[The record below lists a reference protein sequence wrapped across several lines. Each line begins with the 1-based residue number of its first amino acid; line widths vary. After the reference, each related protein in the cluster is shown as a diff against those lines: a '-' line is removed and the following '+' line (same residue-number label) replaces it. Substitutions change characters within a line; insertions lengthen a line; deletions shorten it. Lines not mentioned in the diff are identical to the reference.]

1 LLLAVPE
8 LPRVRLSS
16 IDPAELDDDLLSV
29 FGDQPRLMPH
39 IHISV
44 QAGDDMI
51 LKRMKRRHLRHDVI
65 TFCDKVR
72 AVRPD
77 VVFGADF
84 IAGFPT
90 ETDDMFQNTMALVEE
105 CGLTH
110 LHVFPYS
117 IRPGTPAAKMPQVN
131 GALIKDRAAQLRN
144 QGQRAMA
151 RFLETQ
157 IGRAAHV
164 LVERDGLGHSEHY
177 VPVRL
182 DGVAAGELVAAR
194 IVSVDGS
201 HLIGQPL
208 DA

>member
-1 LLLAVPE
+1 
-8 LPRVRLSS
+8 
-16 IDPAELDDDLLSV
+16 
-29 FGDQPRLMPH
+29 
-39 IHISV
+39 
-44 QAGDDMI
+44 
-51 LKRMKRRHLRHDVI
+51 VI
-65 TFCDKVR
+65 TFCARVR

-90 ETDDMFQNTMALVEE
+90 ETGEMFQNTMALVEE

-131 GALIKDRAAQLRN
+131 GATIKDRAAQLRSL
-144 QGQRAMA
+144 GQASMA

-157 IGRAAHV
+157 IGRTARV

-182 DGVAAGELVAAR
+182 DGVAAGELTAAR
-194 IVSVDGS
+194 VIGVDGS

-208 DA
+208 EA